1 MNDSAPPSN
10 ETEIRFSVL
19 LVDDEPLILSSL
31 RRLLRN
37 QPYDLLL
44 AESGEQALQLLESRP
59 VDLVV
64 SDARMPNMDGAALLA
79 EIHRR
84 FPETIRILLTGHADL
99 PTIAKA
105 INEGR
110 IHHYLSKPWN
120 DDELLL
126 TLRQSLEYLYSER
139 ERRRLERLTQEQNDR
154 LQQLNATLEKRV
166 QARTAELQ
174 QTADMLDLAY
184 EELKRSY
191 VVGTEVF
198 SLLVNQRLP
207 KDKQTNQQIIELVRA
222 CCASGL
228 VDESDGRDLAMA
240 AALYNIG
247 KLSWNDTLLRSPS
260 DLLYHHDRDRFRGY
274 PELSESLL
282 MSLEPMQDAARL
294 IRHHQEHWDGSGYPD
309 HLKGESIP
317 LGSRL
322 LKLAVDFVELQRGL
336 ILERRMNRDEAL
348 IYIRKYAVPAVRPRA
363 DRTVHPGLRDDPCR
377 RHPGRSASPCPWHPR
392 PGSGHGAGAQPH
404 RQQRH
409 AAAQRGQGPE
419 PGADREADR
428 LRSDRRR
435 TLHAVRAP
443 PGVDDLGGPRQILK
457 RSTDER
463 MVAATSFRRL
473 AVAAIS
479 CIAWVFCCERWA
491 MSSTRWAISSL
502 ARDCSRMVWEISSTT
517 DAA

>member
-84 FPETIRILLTGHADL
+84 SPETIRILLTGHADL

-126 TLRQSLEYLYSER
+126 TLRQSLEYLHSER

-191 VVGTEVF
+191 VVG
-198 SLLVNQRLP
+198 
-207 KDKQTNQQIIELVRA
+207 
-222 CCASGL
+222 
-228 VDESDGRDLAMA
+228 
-240 AALYNIG
+240 
-247 KLSWNDTLLRSPS
+247 WNDTLLSSPS

-309 HLKGESIP
+309 HLKGEAIP

-348 IYIRKYAVPAVRPRA
+348 MYIRKYAGRLYDPELIEPFIQVCATTLA
-363 DRTVHPGLRDDPCR
+363 DVTLADP
-377 RHPGRSASPCPWHPR
+377 
-392 PGSGHGAGAQPH
+392 Q
-404 RQQRH
+404 
-409 AAAQRGQGPE
+409 
-419 PGADREADR
+419 
-428 LRSDRRR
+428 
-435 TLHAVRAP
+435 VRAHGTRDLV
-443 PGVDDLGGPRQILK
+443 PG
-457 RSTDER
+457 
-463 MVAATSFRRL
+463 MV
-473 AVAAIS
+473 
-479 CIAWVFCCERWA
+479 
-491 MSSTRWAISSL
+491 L
-502 ARDCSRMVWEISSTT
+502 ARNLTANNGMLLLNAGKVLNLALIEKLIAFEAIEGARYTLFVRLPESTT
-517 DAA
+517 